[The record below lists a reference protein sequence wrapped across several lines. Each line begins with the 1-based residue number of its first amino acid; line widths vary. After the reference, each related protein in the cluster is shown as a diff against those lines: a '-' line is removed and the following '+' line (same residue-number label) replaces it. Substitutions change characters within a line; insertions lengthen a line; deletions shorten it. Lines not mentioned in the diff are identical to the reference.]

1 MGRVVIR
8 LSTEELLASL
18 LDDTGIELD
27 CTLLLE
33 ATLDDDG
40 GAIELMAPLEETAM
54 LLLEAELAGGFSAT
68 QPCSANSKPAAA
80 TLRPIVW

>member
-18 LDDTGIELD
+18 LDDAGIELD

-33 ATLDDDG
+33 ATLDDDDEG
-40 GAIELMAPLEETAM
+40 VIELIALLEDTAI
-54 LLLEAELAGGFSAT
+54 LLLEAELAGGFSAI
-68 QPCSANSKPAAA
+68 QPCSASSKPAAA
-80 TLRPIVW
+80 TLRPIV